1 MSTWCEIVR
10 YRANMQ
16 AVFTLI
22 YDKNVLGPRNYLIY
36 DKNVLGPRNYLNG
49 VKNTQCKT
57 RCFGILTSDS

>member
-16 AVFTLI
+16 AVFT
-22 YDKNVLGPRNYLIY
+22 LIY